1 MPCLGQP
8 DWEQRAFPAYRNG
21 DEEGAIAMNET
32 LYLKA
37 IHQRLEE
44 QRTALVKQIEDEDLR
59 LHTSVGTNPD
69 PLDLAQDYRSK
80 ERRSAMLVQS
90 KRQLQQVE
98 AALQRLDKGTY
109 GKCVQCGATIE
120 PARLRV
126 LPYAALCVRCQE
138 RQEALM

>member
-1 MPCLGQP
+1 
-8 DWEQRAFPAYRNG
+8 
-21 DEEGAIAMNET
+21 MNET
-32 LYLKA
+32 LDLKA
-37 IHQRLEE
+37 IRQRLEE
-44 QRTALVKQIEDEDLR
+44 QRTALVKHIEDEELR

-109 GKCVQCGATIE
+109 GKCVQCGAAIE